1 MAKPVISGLH
11 SCPMKMLYDMF
22 PLAVFFVAMIVWDL
36 KVATA
41 AIIVA
46 TVVQNVIFYARH
58 KRFERMHLI
67 TMFAVIILGGVTLL
81 LDDVRFIKWKPTV
94 VNWVFTVLMLGTQ
107 LFTNKTALERVMGGQ
122 IKMPSHAWNKLNT
135 SWALFFAFVGAV
147 NLYVAFWFA
156 TPADPLSG
164 VFGVGAVDSE
174 TQDRYWGYFKV
185 FGIMGM
191 TLIFAIV
198 SMMSVSKHIELEQP
212 EDDPDEETPVK
223 EVSRDEESR

>member
-1 MAKPVISGLH
+1 MAKPVTSGVH
-11 SCPMKMLYDMF
+11 SCLMKMLYDMF
-22 PLAVFFVAMIVWDL
+22 PLAVFFVAMVVWDL
-36 KVATA
+36 KIATA

-46 TVVQNVIFYARH
+46 TVIQNAIFYARH

-107 LFTNKTALERVMGGQ
+107 WFTQKPALERVMGGQ

-135 SWALFFAFVGAV
+135 SWAIFFAFVGVV
-147 NLYVAFWFA
+147 NLYFAFWFA
-156 TPADPLSG
+156 TPADPFGGILG
-164 VFGVGAVDSE
+164 VEPVDSD
-174 TQDRYWGYFKV
+174 TQNRYWGYFKV

-191 TLIFAIV
+191 TLIFAVV
-198 SMMSVSKHIELEQP
+198 SMMAISRHIEIEDP
-212 EDDPDEETPVK
+212 EDAADEDKTRDAKTQK
-223 EVSRDEESR
+223 EELP